1 LADNTR
7 GFGGFTV
14 YVKYGDSPHF
24 LPRPHPPY
32 PANMNQPI
40 EDSTHVRLRF
50 SRRGPARYLS
60 HNSLVTVWE
69 RGFTRAG
76 LDLSYSQGY
85 SPKPVLRFGP
95 PVPVGYLALAELL
108 DVRLAGSVEP
118 SEVVAG
124 LNRSLPDGL
133 AVTGAELLP
142 GKPPSLMAA
151 ARSAGYEVRLDQPCG
166 DLAERVAGLLA
177 LPELVVS
184 IERGKR
190 TRSADIRGA
199 TLTLEVASDEALSMR
214 LQVGEGAACR
224 PEDVLAALS
233 LSAAEVTRTEIE
245 YEFD

>member
-1 LADNTR
+1 MDAPN
-7 GFGGFTV
+7 
-14 YVKYGDSPHF
+14 
-24 LPRPHPPY
+24 
-32 PANMNQPI
+32 
-40 EDSTHVRLRF
+40 EDTTYIRLRF

-76 LDLSYSQGY
+76 IELSYSQGY

-108 DVRLAGSVEP
+108 DCRLVGPVEP
-118 SEVVAG
+118 PAVVAA

-133 AVTGAELLP
+133 EVAAAELLP
-142 GKPPSLMAA
+142 GKPPSLMAG
-151 ARSAGYEVRLDQPCG
+151 ARSAGYDVRLDAPGG

-190 TRSADIRGA
+190 TRSVDIRGA
-199 TLTLEVASDEALSMR
+199 TLALAASTDDSLTMR
-214 LQVGEGAACR
+214 LRIGEGASCR

-233 LSAAEVTRTEIE
+233 LSAAMITRTDIK

>member
-1 LADNTR
+1 
-7 GFGGFTV
+7 
-14 YVKYGDSPHF
+14 
-24 LPRPHPPY
+24 
-32 PANMNQPI
+32 MNQPI
-40 EDSTHVRLRF
+40 EATTYARLRF

-76 LDLSYSQGY
+76 LALSYSQGY

-108 DVRLAGSVEP
+108 DVRLVGPVEP

-124 LNRSLPDGL
+124 LNRSLPGGL
-133 AVTGAELLP
+133 EVASAELLP
-142 GKPPSLMAA
+142 GKPPSLMAT
-151 ARSAGYEVRLDQPCG
+151 ARSADYEVRLDEPCA

-184 IERGKR
+184 IERRKR
-190 TRSADIRGA
+190 TRSVDIRGA
-199 TLTLEVASDEALSMR
+199 TLTLEVASAESLNMR
-214 LQVGEGAACR
+214 LQIGEGAACR

-233 LSAAEVTRTEIE
+233 LSAAAITRTDIK
-245 YEFD
+245 YQFD